1 MAGNSYA
8 MRRIAAGFSARGMVQ
23 EAFQGIQMLRWVQK
37 MDDHF
42 EQEGEKLLQD
52 LEQLCRRVLV
62 KERAVLSVTGN
73 TSNLWLTRLIQLLPD
88 GPNQKGE
95 VVRYPAV
102 ASGKMGIQ
110 IPAEIGFAGKGANL
124 KIYGTQYHGTIQVAA
139 RILTYGYLWNT
150 IRVKGGA
157 YGAGLSISENGD
169 VTFTSFRDPSVAN
182 SLEGFNGAGAALR
195 SLCESDE
202 LLDRYIVST
211 IASMEPLLSVRQ
223 KGIQA
228 AEDYL
233 SGVTVK
239 MRQKVRSEILHTTRE
254 ELMWV
259 SDVLDF
265 ICENAG
271 VCVIGGKTSLDAVGT
286 ILTQVENL

>member
-1 MAGNSYA
+1 M
-8 MRRIAAGFSARGMVQ
+8 
-23 EAFQGIQMLRWVQK
+23 
-37 MDDHF
+37 
-42 EQEGEKLLQD
+42 
-52 LEQLCRRVLV
+52 
-62 KERAVLSVTGN
+62 
-73 TSNLWLTRLIQLLPD
+73 
-88 GPNQKGE
+88 
-95 VVRYPAV
+95 
-102 ASGKMGIQ
+102 
-110 IPAEIGFAGKGANL
+110 
-124 KIYGTQYHGTIQVAA
+124 
-139 RILTYGYLWNT
+139 
-150 IRVKGGA
+150 
-157 YGAGLSISENGD
+157 
-169 VTFTSFRDPSVAN
+169 
-182 SLEGFNGAGAALR
+182 
-195 SLCESDE
+195 
-202 LLDRYIVST
+202 
-211 IASMEPLLSVRQ
+211 SVRQ